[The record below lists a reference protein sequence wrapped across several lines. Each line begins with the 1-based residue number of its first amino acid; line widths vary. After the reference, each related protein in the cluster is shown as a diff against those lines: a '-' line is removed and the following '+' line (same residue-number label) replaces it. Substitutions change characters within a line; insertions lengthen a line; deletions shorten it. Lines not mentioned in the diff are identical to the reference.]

1 MAPKINGKTTVFC
14 RMGTGGADVLMEKA
28 LLDKAGE
35 TGFIAVLLV
44 VILLSAFWLVRW
56 VLSTNNERE
65 KRYIDVIDTQAK
77 GLQDIKEIRGDVKDI
92 KNVLLVGGKRE

>member
-1 MAPKINGKTTVFC
+1 MAPKINGKRTVFC